1 MMLSTVAYAF
11 MGNTAN
17 FNIDMSIMYFYCGF
31 YAMFLTIHFIRIAS
45 HEIKTASKLQFFIP
59 GCGRV
64 GRCVVTAM
72 ITFAMLILG
81 NEISVQ
87 IMIFVSCVLAIIL
100 VMLLAVSDVLIV
112 KENNRK
118 IDESLAVPE
127 KSDEIIGQEDFWS
140 TFVDE
145 YEFTDRECD
154 VLEKLI
160 HTDSNLQEISD
171 KLFISK
177 RVVQRHIT
185 SIYEKTSCSTRIGLL
200 QLYVEFIRKKTREIE

>member
-1 MMLSTVAYAF
+1 MLAT
-11 MGNTAN
+11 G
-17 FNIDMSIMYFYCGF
+17 
-31 YAMFLTIHFIRIAS
+31 LTSARIPSAVLYLYLP
-45 HEIKTASKLQFFIP
+45 KLLKQSL
-59 GCGRV
+59 RA
-64 GRCVVTAM
+64 T
-72 ITFAMLILG
+72 
-81 NEISVQ
+81 ISL
-87 IMIFVSCVLAIIL
+87 CNAIIL

-112 KENNRK
+112 KENNLK

-140 TFVDE
+140 MFVDE

-200 QLYVEFIRKKTREIE
+200 QLYVEFIRKKTKEIE